1 VAFTGIEV
9 TTLPKNEVTQL
20 LLRWS
25 EGDKAALGKLMPLVY
40 RELRRL
46 AGHYMRRERPGHT
59 LQASALVNEA
69 YLRLVD
75 YRRMQWQNRAHFF
88 AVAAQAMRRVL
99 VEHARSRQYTK
110 RGGTAQRISL
120 DDVAVLTDQQA
131 AELVALD
138 EALTSLEALDARK
151 ARIVELRYIGGLS
164 IEEAAETLGV
174 STATVERDW
183 RSAKAWLYRAISQEK
198 DT

>member
-1 VAFTGIEV
+1 MAFTGIEV

-99 VEHARSRQYTK
+99 VEHARSRQYAK

-138 EALTSLEALDARK
+138 DALTSLEALDARK
-151 ARIVELRYIGGLS
+151 VRIVELRYIGGLS
-164 IEEAAETLGV
+164 IEETAETLGV